1 MSIKSN
7 LFCLAMGISL
17 LLSCSG
23 RQDAAGGAETLPMT
37 EDIAPEDTLT
47 EEEEDLSMDEEQQ
60 PTRLDGVFSDFLFA
74 YLHSPTLRRERTM
87 RPMPLEHTTRPTEEL
102 DQFDAAFEFGFLS
115 GEFFTELYGSAG
127 EMQDE
132 DEEDSLVSVQRINLN
147 DGTIRNFRFAR
158 LEGRW
163 KLTGIREETFADN
176 VLSDFLTFYARFC
189 SDSLFQAQSLANPLR
204 IVMQDPDNE
213 DESIDGTIDANQ
225 WRSFCP
231 EMPSGIIS
239 NILRE
244 GQHYGDRRIVMRKSG
259 LADGF
264 QEVFTFTRTGDRW
277 RLTTYE
283 N

>member
-1 MSIKSN
+1 MSIKIN
-7 LFCLAMGISL
+7 TICLALGICL

-23 RQDAAGGAETLPMT
+23 GQDGNTGAGKMTDMQDA
-37 EDIAPEDTLT
+37 APEDTLT
-47 EEEEDLSMDEEQQ
+47 LEEEELSLDEEDES
-60 PTRLDGVFSDFLFA
+60 PRVDGVFSDFLFA
-74 YLHSPTLRRERTM
+74 YLHSPSLRRDRTM

-102 DQFDAAFEFGFLS
+102 DRFDAAFEFSFLS
-115 GEFFTELYGSAG
+115 GEFFTELYGSAS

-189 SDSLFQAQSLANPLR
+189 SDSLFQAQSLANPLH

-213 DESIDGTIDANQ
+213 DESLDGTIDANQ

-244 GQHYGDRRIVMRKSG
+244 GQHYGDRRIVLRKSG

-264 QEVFTFTRTGDRW
+264 QEVFTFTRTGDHW